1 MSLLFSYPSIEA
13 NSLKLPSI
21 ETIPLQSCPNIS
33 SVKNL
38 KKSKVGAKYKKVVLP
53 PLLSCRE
60 VELVNNLSMESTEEN
75 NPLSSSL
82 LQAKEKERIETSII
96 NKRKGI
102 KTENSELRIIRKKE
116 MKRIFKEFIENNY
129 ENRYHA
135 SVETVIGFSRGT
147 K

>member
-1 MSLLFSYPSIEA
+1 MD
-13 NSLKLPSI
+13 
-21 ETIPLQSCPNIS
+21 
-33 SVKNL
+33 
-38 KKSKVGAKYKKVVLP
+38 
-53 PLLSCRE
+53 
-60 VELVNNLSMESTEEN
+60 STEEN

-82 LQAKEKERIETSII
+82 PQAKEKERIETSII

>member
-1 MSLLFSYPSIEA
+1 M
-13 NSLKLPSI
+13 
-21 ETIPLQSCPNIS
+21 
-33 SVKNL
+33 
-38 KKSKVGAKYKKVVLP
+38 
-53 PLLSCRE
+53 
-60 VELVNNLSMESTEEN
+60 
-75 NPLSSSL
+75 SSSL

-129 ENRYHA
+129 ENGYHA

>member
-13 NSLKLPSI
+13 NSLKLHS
-21 ETIPLQSCPNIS
+21 
-33 SVKNL
+33 
-38 KKSKVGAKYKKVVLP
+38 
-53 PLLSCRE
+53 
-60 VELVNNLSMESTEEN
+60 
-75 NPLSSSL
+75 
-82 LQAKEKERIETSII
+82 KEKEEQKGENITLREMASIFKKKDPMADVFTLPSIGLIVKLANTKEKIE
-96 NKRKGI
+96 R
-102 KTENSELRIIRKKE
+102 ELRIIRKKE